1 MKKRV
6 TIVLEVESDD
16 EINMSDIFI
25 RNDLEQEINCASNF
39 YDIVDF
45 KTEIVVYKKEQEELL
60 SRLEHVKELEQ
71 TPERLKKKIAEDIA
85 RRLMEGMKSC

>member
-6 TIVLEVESDD
+6 TIVMEVESDD
-16 EINMSDIFI
+16 EINMSDDFI
-25 RNDLEQEINCASNF
+25 RSDLEQEINYASNF
-39 YDIVDF
+39 YDIIDF

>member
-16 EINMSDIFI
+16 EINMSDNFI
-25 RNDLEQEINCASNF
+25 RSDLEQEINCASNF
-39 YDIVDF
+39 YDIIDF

-60 SRLEHVKELEQ
+60 SRLEDAKELEQ
-71 TPERLKKKIAEDIA
+71 NPELLEKKIAEDIA